1 MKICPK
7 CQKTYSDDNL
17 NFCLEDGSVLQAM
30 ASSTPPPTVAM
41 NVPVTQQPIQPPQQF
56 QQADAPQSS
65 WQQPQQQAYSM
76 QPPKK
81 SSKAWIWVVLIL
93 GVIVLACGGGLA
105 GLFYIG
111 YQEQQKELANSNSS
125 PSWNTPGPGKSSTP
139 SPNSPNSPSGR
150 SNLDSLDLSQWVRTT
165 SIYGTTKYEGGELI
179 VSSIG
184 SNSYYVITGADDL
197 KSTNADVS
205 LTVRNVDSKAARI
218 GYGLVFHSDP
228 DKPLQ
233 QDYAFLIDSM
243 KQRYRVAHHIPGDEK
258 DVVKWTKSSAISS
271 GSGENKLEA
280 RDHPNSG
287 TIDLYINGQLVDSI
301 KNEYGYPGG
310 VVGIYA
316 GDAIPVAFKNF
327 EIRTD

>member
-1 MKICPK
+1 MKQCPK
-7 CQKTYSDDNL
+7 CQKTYPDDNL

-41 NVPVTQQPIQPPQQF
+41 NVPVTQQPIQSPQHF
-56 QQADAPQSS
+56 QQADSPQGS

-111 YQEQQKELANSNSS
+111 YQEQQKELANTNRAA
-125 PSWNTPGPGKSSTP
+125 TPVPGKSSTP
-139 SPNSPNSPSGR
+139 SPNSPTGR
-150 SNLDSLDLSQWVRTT
+150 TNVDTLDLSQWVRST
-165 SIYGTTKYEGGELI
+165 SLYGTTKYEGGELI

-184 SNSYYVITGADDL
+184 SNSYYVITGAEDL
-197 KSTNADVS
+197 KSTNADVTI
-205 LTVRNVDSKAARI
+205 TVRNVDSKAARI
-218 GYGLVFHSDP
+218 GYGLIFHSDP
-228 DKPLQ
+228 DNPLK
-233 QDYAFLIDSM
+233 QDYAFIIDSM
-243 KQRYRVAHHIPGDEK
+243 KQRYRIAHHVPGDEK
-258 DVVKWTKSSAISS
+258 DVVKWTKSSTINS

-280 RDHPNSG
+280 RDRPNSG
-287 TIDLYINGQLVDSI
+287 SIDLYINGQLVDSI
-301 KNEYGYPGG
+301 KNEFGYPGG

-327 EIRTD
+327 ERRTD

>member
-1 MKICPK
+1 MKQCPK
-7 CQKTYSDDNL
+7 CQKTYPDDNL

-41 NVPVTQQPIQPPQQF
+41 NVPVTQQPIQSPQHF
-56 QQADAPQSS
+56 QQADSPKGS
-65 WQQPQQQAYSM
+65 WQQQQQQAYSM

-111 YQEQQKELANSNSS
+111 YQEQQKELANTNRAA
-125 PSWNTPGPGKSSTP
+125 TPVPGKSSTP
-139 SPNSPNSPSGR
+139 SPNSPTGR
-150 SNLDSLDLSQWVRTT
+150 TNVDTLDLSQWVRST
-165 SIYGTTKYEGGELI
+165 SLYGTTKYEGGELI

-184 SNSYYVITGADDL
+184 SNSYYVITGAEDL
-197 KSTNADVS
+197 KSTNADVTI
-205 LTVRNVDSKAARI
+205 TVRNVDSKAARI
-218 GYGLVFHSDP
+218 GYGLIFHSDP
-228 DKPLQ
+228 DNPLK
-233 QDYAFLIDSM
+233 QDYAFIIDSM
-243 KQRYRVAHHIPGDEK
+243 KQRYRIAHHVPGDEK
-258 DVVKWTKSSAISS
+258 DVVKWTKSSTINS

-280 RDHPNSG
+280 RDRPNSG
-287 TIDLYINGQLVDSI
+287 SIDLYINGQLVDSI
-301 KNEYGYPGG
+301 KNEFGYPGG

>member
-1 MKICPK
+1 MKQCPK
-7 CQKTYSDDNL
+7 CQKTYPDDNL

-41 NVPVTQQPIQPPQQF
+41 NVPVTQQPIQSPQHF
-56 QQADAPQSS
+56 QQADSPQGS

-111 YQEQQKELANSNSS
+111 YQEQQKELANTNRAA
-125 PSWNTPGPGKSSTP
+125 TPVPGKSSTP
-139 SPNSPNSPSGR
+139 SPNSPTGR
-150 SNLDSLDLSQWVRTT
+150 TNVDTLDLSQWVRST
-165 SIYGTTKYEGGELI
+165 SLYGTTKYEGGELI

-184 SNSYYVITGADDL
+184 SNSYYVITGAEDL
-197 KSTNADVS
+197 KSTNADVTI
-205 LTVRNVDSKAARI
+205 TVRNVDSKAARI
-218 GYGLVFHSDP
+218 GYGLIFHSDP
-228 DKPLQ
+228 DNPLK
-233 QDYAFLIDSM
+233 QDYAFIIDSM
-243 KQRYRVAHHIPGDEK
+243 KQRYRIAHHVPGDEK
-258 DVVKWTKSSAISS
+258 DVVKWTKSSTINS

-280 RDHPNSG
+280 RDRPNSG
-287 TIDLYINGQLVDSI
+287 SIDLYINGQLVDSI
-301 KNEYGYPGG
+301 KNEFGYPGG

>member
-1 MKICPK
+1 MKQCPK
-7 CQKTYSDDNL
+7 CQKTYPDDNL

-41 NVPVTQQPIQPPQQF
+41 NVPVTQQPIQSPQHF
-56 QQADAPQSS
+56 QQADSPQGS

-111 YQEQQKELANSNSS
+111 YQEQQKELANTNRAA
-125 PSWNTPGPGKSSTP
+125 TPVPGKSSTP
-139 SPNSPNSPSGR
+139 SPNSPTGR
-150 SNLDSLDLSQWVRTT
+150 TNVDALDLSQWVRST
-165 SIYGTTKYEGGELI
+165 SLYGTTKYEGGELI

-184 SNSYYVITGADDL
+184 SNSYYVITGAEDL
-197 KSTNADVS
+197 KSTNADVTI
-205 LTVRNVDSKAARI
+205 TVRNVDSKAARI
-218 GYGLVFHSDP
+218 GYGLIFHSDP
-228 DKPLQ
+228 DNPLK
-233 QDYAFLIDSM
+233 QDYAFIIDSM
-243 KQRYRVAHHIPGDEK
+243 KQRYRIAHHVPGDEK
-258 DVVKWTKSSAISS
+258 DVVKWTKSSTINS

-280 RDHPNSG
+280 RDRPNSG
-287 TIDLYINGQLVDSI
+287 SIDLYINGQLVDSI
-301 KNEYGYPGG
+301 KNEFGYPGG